1 MYTKEEVEEL
11 CRKAFIAGFSL
22 TEPNKGNGIEEWL
35 KENLKSKEDDDK
47 N

>member
-1 MYTKEEVEEL
+1 MYTKKEVEEL

-35 KENLKSKEDDDK
+35 KENLKPKEDE
-47 N
+47 